1 MRYETICKY
10 CGNAFI
16 FVDINKRKL
25 PDHRKFTDVVECPQC
40 GKELL
45 EGEPGFYPWREV
57 KDECK

>member
-16 FVDINKRKL
+16 FANINRRKL
-25 PDHRKFTDVVECPQC
+25 PDHCKLTDIVECPQC
-40 GKELL
+40 GKELFK
-45 EGEPGFYPWREV
+45 GEPGFYPWREV